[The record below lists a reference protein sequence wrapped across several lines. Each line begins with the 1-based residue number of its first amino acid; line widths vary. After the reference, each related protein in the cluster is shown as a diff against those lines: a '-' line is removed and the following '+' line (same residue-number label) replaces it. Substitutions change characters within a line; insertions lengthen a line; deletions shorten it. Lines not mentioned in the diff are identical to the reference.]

1 MHKSVFQ
8 FSKKMEEK
16 KENMKRR
23 YEDSVT
29 IFERK
34 KIIEKERDCGKHRG
48 LCLSKVKDWMKCER

>member
-34 KIIEKERDCGKHRG
+34 KIIEKERLWQTSRSLPIK
-48 LCLSKVKDWMKCER
+48 SKRLDEM